1 MIQTEDLKTPYN
13 KITQLVV
20 SAVRPLLLS
29 PGVIN
34 NLQPFRLVVDLADI
48 HFLSIPKIARITP
61 PHKLHSF

>member
-1 MIQTEDLKTPYN
+1 MIQTEDLKTAYN

-29 PGVIN
+29 PGVIK

-48 HFLSIPKIARITP
+48 HFLSIPKIVRITP
-61 PHKLHSF
+61 LHKLHSF

>member
-1 MIQTEDLKTPYN
+1 MISNKRLKTAYN

-48 HFLSIPKIARITP
+48 HFLSIPKIAGITL